1 MIFHRMTIEQLNNE
15 ISALVMRIGKVKA
28 NTNLP
33 STEDDIK
40 LQMQDFLKVCDDTI
54 IQHYLI

>member
-1 MIFHRMTIEQLNNE
+1 MTIEQLNNE
-15 ISALVMRIGKVKA
+15 ITALVMRIGKVKA

-40 LQMQDFLKVCDDTI
+40 LQMHEFLKVLLVI
-54 IQHYLI
+54 LLFAQNMY